1 MVLWT
6 RWASTGPPRTDPLEG
21 RARAQGGGGGGGG
34 PGHSEERGEGTGEG
48 EGLGEGRHTLV
59 DNNIGP
65 SAI

>member
-1 MVLWT
+1 MGGLGWPRSWLPLGTASKDSAMVLWT

-21 RARAQGGGGGGGG
+21 RARAQGGG
-34 PGHSEERGEGTGEG
+34 R
-48 EGLGEGRHTLV
+48 GRHTLV